1 MGITHIKILVTDAF
15 LYSLGNFQH
24 FILWFYVLC
33 PVISNVVLRF
43 CQKASLC
50 ASHLLQV
57 NSTMMNLGIS
67 ISPVIG
73 WYESMQ
79 SCNTKKKK
87 KKEGNMLQKISW
99 FKYFLKTDILLHIL
113 TKRKIW
119 MREYDSVSPKIAVP
133 SLKIKELISVCMQ
146 PLSAKRT

>member
-1 MGITHIKILVTDAF
+1 MGITPIKILVTGAF

-24 FILWFYVLC
+24 FILRFYVLC
-33 PVISNVVLRF
+33 PIISNVVFRF

-79 SCNTKKKK
+79 SSNTKK
-87 KKEGNMLQKISW
+87 KKEGNMLQKTSW

-113 TKRKIW
+113 ISRKMR

-133 SLKIKELISVCMQ
+133 SLKTKGLISVCMRL
-146 PLSAKRT
+146 LSAKMT

>member
-1 MGITHIKILVTDAF
+1 MEFISTIPINIDGNYTQKILVTDAF

-79 SCNTKKKK
+79 SCNTKKKTEK
-87 KKEGNMLQKISW
+87 K
-99 FKYFLKTDILLHIL
+99 
-113 TKRKIW
+113 
-119 MREYDSVSPKIAVP
+119 REICCKKLADSNIF
-133 SLKIKELISVCMQ
+133 
-146 PLSAKRT
+146 

>member
-50 ASHLLQV
+50 ASCLLQV
-57 NSTMMNLGIS
+57 NSTVMNLEIS
-67 ISPVIG
+67 FAPVIG
-73 WYESMQ
+73 WYQSMQ
-79 SCNTKKKK
+79 ASNTKNEG
-87 KKEGNMLQKISW
+87 KEMHYKKIS
-99 FKYFLKTDILLHIL
+99 
-113 TKRKIW
+113 
-119 MREYDSVSPKIAVP
+119 
-133 SLKIKELISVCMQ
+133 
-146 PLSAKRT
+146 